1 MTEIVLTWKTSRIS
15 LIAHSP
21 WLLRDFS
28 IVFKEQ
34 LLSTGIFFTRKIT
47 SESCMQSK
55 AFFNGGKHRSGL
67 WFVAFLAYGQFSFV
81 LNLPHGDR
89 DAERI
94 TTWPAI

>member
-1 MTEIVLTWKTSRIS
+1 
-15 LIAHSP
+15 
-21 WLLRDFS
+21 
-28 IVFKEQ
+28 
-34 LLSTGIFFTRKIT
+34 
-47 SESCMQSK
+47 MQSK